1 MTSAGARGDG
11 RADDEIRPTKIA
23 LGVNRYAEGSA
34 LIEVGD
40 TRVLCTASV
49 EEKVPPFMS
58 QSGRGWVTAEYGM
71 LPRATETRSQREATR
86 GRPSGRTSEIQRLI
100 GRSLRAVVDLTAFG
114 ERTIWIDCDVLQ
126 ADGGTRCAAITG
138 AYVALAQAFRALR
151 TRGAIMIRPP
161 LVAQVAAVS
170 VGMTAEGRRILDLC
184 YKEDSAAQVDM
195 NVVRT
200 DDGRYIEIQ
209 GTAEAMPFTREQM
222 DAMMRLA
229 DRGLDR
235 LVAIQREALAGV
247 IDGLRQ
253 AATGQG

>member
-1 MTSAGARGDG
+1 MTLPARIDG
-11 RADDEIRPTKIA
+11 RADDQIRRTSIA

-40 TRVLCTASV
+40 TRVICTASV
-49 EEKVPPFMS
+49 EEKVPPFKS
-58 QSGRGWVTAEYGM
+58 HSGKGWVTAEYGM
-71 LPRATETRSQREATR
+71 LPRATETRSMREATR
-86 GRPSGRTSEIQRLI
+86 GRPSGRTAEIQRLI
-100 GRSLRAVVDLTAFG
+100 GRSLRAVVDPTAFG

-138 AYVALAQAFRALR
+138 SYAALAAAFRTLR
-151 TRGAIMIRPP
+151 TRGVIMIRPP
-161 LVAQVAAVS
+161 LTAQVAAVS
-170 VGMTAEGRRILDLC
+170 VGMTAEGRTILDLC
-184 YKEDSAAQVDM
+184 YKEDSSAQVDM

-209 GTAEAMPFTREQM
+209 GTAEAMPFTRDQM

-229 DRGLDR
+229 DRGLDE
-235 LVAIQREALAGV
+235 LIAIQRQALAGV

-253 AATGQG
+253 AVTGQG